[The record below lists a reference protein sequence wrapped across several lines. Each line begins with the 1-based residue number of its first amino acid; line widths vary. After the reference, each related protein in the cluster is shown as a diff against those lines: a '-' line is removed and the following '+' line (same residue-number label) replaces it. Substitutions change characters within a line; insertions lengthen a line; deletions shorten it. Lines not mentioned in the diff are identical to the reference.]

1 MVTVPNGK
9 WWKGFTNVRHSMTKE
24 WKNNRMKQWWLSDCY
39 ADVWWELVGRVR
51 NNGLTPCAV
60 GHGVY
65 PAAYEKGWAS
75 LVVLW

>member
-1 MVTVPNGK
+1 MEGF
-9 WWKGFTNVRHSMTKE
+9 FTNVRHSMTKE
-24 WKNNRMKQWWLSDCY
+24 WKNGARMKQCGELSDCY
-39 ADVWWELVGRVR
+39 ADVWWELGRR
-51 NNGLTPCAV
+51 TGIMDWTSCAV